1 MGPKRSSREAQT
13 PVSFESCGD
22 HVIDSRQQ
30 LVRQAYDA
38 ARTALGAMI
47 TADGPNGPSAV
58 SVSGGVTA
66 SSVVSGTSTQM
77 ARARDGWN
85 AAEQLLQTITGHPEL
100 SGQSVI
106 AEARR
111 QQRLSLADAHAL
123 AALYGWID
131 RAAANP
137 EASSSGVETE
147 RTIARE
153 ALEALDHG
161 MQSSGI
167 AAAPEA
173 AAAGGAS
180 AYIDSVAALA
190 QPPRDRTQQDW
201 SGAPPPQGGA
211 SPRPSGNDGPGF
223 AQASPPYADNAA
235 DDRVRRPRRGVDTRL
250 ILGSVAV
257 LLVALLA
264 YAGWTM
270 FDDRNTESLYQESV
284 TAYQSGGLDAAQA
297 GFARVAQD
305 RPDDVRP
312 LIFLGRIAREQN
324 DMQRSR
330 RFLEA
335 AIKQEPANALAQRE
349 LAGTLL
355 ADGQPE
361 LARRFYVRAV
371 ELDPSDRTA
380 QGFLGCALHRLARF
394 DEARRW
400 FDRAGTGDWLRCI
413 TPMQPMAPMPGQY
426 PQQPVTPYPAQPPR

>member
-1 MGPKRSSREAQT
+1 MGPKRSSRVVQT

-47 TADGPNGPSAV
+47 TADGPRGPSAV
-58 SVSGGVTA
+58 SVSGAVGA
-66 SSVVSGTSTQM
+66 PSVELGTSTQ
-77 ARARDGWN
+77 AERARRGWN
-85 AAEQLLQTITGHPEL
+85 AAEQLLQSITGHQEL

-111 QQRLSLADAHAL
+111 QQRLSLTDAHAL
-123 AALYGWID
+123 AALYGWMD
-131 RAAANP
+131 RAS
-137 EASSSGVETE
+137 ASPDITGSAIETE
-147 RTIARE
+147 RAIARE
-153 ALEALDHG
+153 ALVALEQG
-161 MQSSGI
+161 MSTSGV
-167 AAAPEA
+167 AAAPDTA
-173 AAAGGAS
+173 AVGAS
-180 AYIDSVAALA
+180 AYIDSVAALG
-190 QPPRDRTQQDW
+190 QPTREQSRNDW
-201 SGAPPPQGGA
+201 SGGARGA
-211 SPRPSGNDGPGF
+211 SGAYAAPG
-223 AQASPPYADNAA
+223 AQSTSSTSSNTHAYAASP
-235 DDRVRRPRRGVDTRL
+235 DDVVLRPRRGLDSRW
-250 ILGSVAV
+250 ILGGVAL
-257 LLVALLA
+257 LLVGLLA

-270 FDDRNTESLYQESV
+270 FNDRSAESLYRDSV
-284 TAYQSGGLDAAQA
+284 AAYQSGGLEAAQA

-335 AIKQEPANALAQRE
+335 AIKQEPSNALAQRE

-361 LARRFYVRAV
+361 LARRFYIRAV
-371 ELDPSDRTA
+371 ELDPNDRVA

-394 DEARRW
+394 DEAKRW
-400 FDRAGTGDWLRCI
+400 FDRAGPGDWLRCV
-413 TPMQPMAPMPGQY
+413 TAMPPMPPMPGQY
-426 PQQPVTPYPAQPPR
+426 PQQPGAPYPPSLPPR